1 MRVKMIPQMSE
12 TVATSRD
19 SVVLPVAIGQISNQY
34 VEHFENI
41 KDDVLRFNLPTEYTV
56 KLGTRYDI
64 DGLYLYT
71 KDDVMLISSLDLGL
85 GQGTDNIRLG
95 TFLAKS
101 KGNPTSCIL
110 SIHEDDQW
118 LAVPKHFSP
127 FQEGEEINYEYIE
140 QYEED
145 GEWVERHLRITRK

>member
-1 MRVKMIPQMSE
+1 
-12 TVATSRD
+12 
-19 SVVLPVAIGQISNQY
+19 
-34 VEHFENI
+34 
-41 KDDVLRFNLPTEYTV
+41 
-56 KLGTRYDI
+56 
-64 DGLYLYT
+64 
-71 KDDVMLISSLDLGL
+71 MLISSLDLGL

-140 QYEED
+140 QHEED